1 MKHLFHPGSHVRDR
15 AHKPILTALSGI
27 SDFAQAVCSYSDMP
41 IQRHDCEN
49 SVFLPAE
56 QSSRTSGGVVRR
68 RWRSCKLAVY
78 MPKMKRNGAPLR
90 FVCPNCTP
98 PLPAHPLRSLP
109 GWPSILLAICIRLQ
123 LNPNSFVLVK
133 VALAKTQTM
142 AIDITDIIQNR
153 VRSL

>member
-1 MKHLFHPGSHVRDR
+1 MIEITRMNPYCPHCQALV
-15 AHKPILTALSGI
+15 ILPEL
-27 SDFAQAVCSYSDMP
+27 VCNYGDMP
-41 IQRHDCEN
+41 IQQLDCKN
-49 SVFLPAE
+49 PVFLAAE
-56 QSSRTSGGVVRR
+56 QLNKTNGGAVRPR
-68 RWRSCKLAVY
+68 CRSCKLAVY

-98 PLPAHPLRSLP
+98 PLPAHPLRRLP